1 VISETRARQLLGRAF
16 PRGALLE
23 LQSSHHWWITV
34 GLIVAI
40 SVMYYVFV
48 EFYDTPLKLFFFEV
62 KYDFHGSI
70 YLLAF
75 LYATITLRLVGTIA
89 SWILSF
95 GAALPRILYYSI
107 GPNAELHNSL
117 FFVAPFLV
125 ALTILLEL
133 RWRVRHAQLAAE
145 RERERRLHIDHVF
158 RAQETER
165 HRIAQ
170 GLHDDVL
177 QRLMA
182 IAVLSENLNGSD
194 SERKGAIAKGAAE
207 IREES
212 LRLAEDLR
220 RLSYDLRPSILDSL
234 GLVSAVDW
242 LAQRLQ
248 QETGIHVSL
257 LTRGRPTRLSP
268 LVETKAFRI
277 VQEVLNNIRQHSRAT
292 EATVS
297 LRFAPT
303 RLDIKVADNG
313 VGFSST
319 HVMRQAAER
328 GHLGLLGIRE
338 RTESM
343 DGTLTVSS
351 KAEGGTT
358 IVASIPLKPSDASIA
373 AT

>member
-1 VISETRARQLLGRAF
+1 MIAETRARQLLGRAF

-23 LQSSHHWWITV
+23 LQSSPHWWITV

-48 EFYDTPLKLFFFEV
+48 EFYDTPVKLFFFEV

-70 YLLAF
+70 YLLPF
-75 LYATITLRLVGTIA
+75 LYATITLRLVGAIA

-107 GPNAELHNSL
+107 GANAELYNSV

-125 ALTILLEL
+125 ALTVLLEL

-145 RERERRLHIDHVF
+145 KERERRLHIDHVF

-182 IAVLSENLNGSD
+182 IAFLAENLKRPD
-194 SERKGAIAKGAAE
+194 SERKAVIAEGAAE

-248 QETGIHVSL
+248 QTGIHVSL
-257 LTRGRPTRLSP
+257 LTKEQPTRLSP
-268 LVETKAFRI
+268 LMETKAFRI
-277 VQEVLNNIRQHSRAT
+277 VQEALNNISQHSHAT

-297 LRFAPT
+297 LEFTPT

-313 VGFSST
+313 VGFSSSR
-319 HVMRQAAER
+319 VMRQAAER

-343 DGTLTVSS
+343 GGTLTVLSRA
-351 KAEGGTT
+351 KGGTT
-358 IVASIPLKPSDASIA
+358 IVASIPLQASDASIA